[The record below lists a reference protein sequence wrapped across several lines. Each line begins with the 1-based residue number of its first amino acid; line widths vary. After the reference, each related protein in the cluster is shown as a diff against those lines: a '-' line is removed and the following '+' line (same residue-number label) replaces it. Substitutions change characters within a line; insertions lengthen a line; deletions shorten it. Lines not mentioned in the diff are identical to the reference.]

1 MPAGR
6 PTKYKAEYCEMLVKH
21 MEEGLSFESFGA
33 KANVSRDTLY
43 TWEKKYEEFAEAK
56 KKGKTK
62 CLEFWESMGRS
73 GAAGK
78 LPGFNAAAWIFNM
91 KNRFM
96 WRDRQDVVTTDL
108 TEKKNITESDLEKI
122 LNEKLKRREE
132 RVDRTAR
139 TKRSR
144 GRPKKSD

>member
-1 MPAGR
+1 MAMGR
-6 PTKYKAEYCEMLVKH
+6 PTKYKVEYCEMLVEH
-21 MEEGLSFESFGA
+21 MSEGLSFESFA
-33 KANVSRDTLY
+33 SKVDSHRETLY
-43 TWEKKYEEFAEAK
+43 SWAKKYEDFANAK
-56 KKGKTK
+56 KKGKEK

-91 KNRFM
+91 KNRFL
-96 WRDRQDVVTTDL
+96 WRDRQDIITTDL
-108 TEKKNITESDLEKI
+108 TEKKSITESDLENI

-132 RVDRTAR
+132 RVNRTTR
-139 TKRSR
+139 EKRGR